1 MHFKF
6 TSDNGLETIAKKST
20 NLYLT
25 LGENRMTGKHN
36 LELAISYKLTT
47 GQRKTLKKKHEASMI
62 WHLSLRY
69 GHVTLVSGYSVL
81 ATVN

>member
-6 TSDNGLETIAKKST
+6 TLDNGLETIAKKST

-62 WHLSLRY
+62 WHLSPRY

>member
-25 LGENRMTGKHN
+25 LLRGEP
-36 LELAISYKLTT
+36 YDV
-47 GQRKTLKKKHEASMI
+47 KT
-62 WHLSLRY
+62 
-69 GHVTLVSGYSVL
+69 
-81 ATVN
+81 

>member
-20 NLYLT
+20 NLYVT
-25 LGENRMTGKHN
+25 LGENRMTGKLN

-47 GQRKTLKKKHEASMI
+47 GQRKTLKKNM
-62 WHLSLRY
+62 RPR
-69 GHVTLVSGYSVL
+69 
-81 ATVN
+81 

>member
-25 LGENRMTGKHN
+25 LGENNVT
-36 LELAISYKLTT
+36 E
-47 GQRKTLKKKHEASMI
+47 KHELEPAM
-62 WHLSLRY
+62 
-69 GHVTLVSGYSVL
+69 
-81 ATVN
+81 N